1 MTVIVLAVDGSPQS
15 TSAAKQLAERALLQ
29 PPLVLHLVHV
39 SPVVGRTGL
48 HTADFQEENR
58 QEADRAFD
66 TAEAVLEPVAAEMH
80 RHWLHGDAASE
91 VIRVASDVNADVIAL
106 GAKGRGAVM
115 TAIMG
120 SVASSVIQKAT
131 VPVIV
136 VNTAVPAPAAKPGT

>member
-15 TSAAKQLAERALLQ
+15 TSAARQLAERAFLQ

-58 QEADRAFD
+58 LEADRAFD
-66 TAEAVLEPVAAEMH
+66 AARAVLEPAASEIH
-80 RHWLHGDAASE
+80 LHWLHGDAASE
-91 VIRVASDVNADVIAL
+91 VLRVAADVNADAIAL

-120 SVASSVIQKAT
+120 SVASSIVQKAT

-136 VNTAVPAPAAKPGT
+136 VNMPAAKPGA